1 MSPPLL
7 LSALLR
13 QCHDLSKK
21 NYLGVPAQY
30 VEGTYPIE
38 LLVEIIGDFPKLFQ
52 CNSAFATLL

>member
-1 MSPPLL
+1 MICP
-7 LSALLR
+7 
-13 QCHDLSKK
+13 KK
-21 NYLGVPAQY
+21 YYLGVPAQY